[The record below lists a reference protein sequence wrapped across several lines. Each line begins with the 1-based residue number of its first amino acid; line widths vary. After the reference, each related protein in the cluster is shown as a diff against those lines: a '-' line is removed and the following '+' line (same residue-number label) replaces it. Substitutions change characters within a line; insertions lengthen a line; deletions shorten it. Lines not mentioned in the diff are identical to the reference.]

1 MPMLEPISL
10 ILAEHVTAAKFED
23 LSQGAIEATK
33 KSLLDAIGVTLAAS
47 GLGEGCKAFVDL
59 AVQAGGTPEST
70 IIGFGIKVP
79 ASMAALANGAM
90 AHALD
95 FEDAFDNAPI
105 HPNAA
110 VVAAALPVAQS
121 VGSVSGREL
130 IAALATGCDLVCR
143 LGLSLTVNP
152 DIYGWYPPPILGA
165 FGATAAAAKLMKLD
179 AAQTRDAFSLTLCQA
194 TCSSELKYS
203 RDSMIRAVRDAF
215 AAQAGVLAAKLAGSG
230 VKGFDQ
236 PFEGKAGFFQLYAKG
251 AYEPFTL
258 LADLGKKYWGEE
270 VSYKPWPSCRGTHPF
285 IEALLALRQEH
296 GLRAED
302 IAEIKLSGGPLQKML
317 VEPLSQK
324 QSPATAIDA
333 KFSLPFTAACALVY
347 GAVRLDHFLP
357 VELRNPDIARL
368 ALKVS
373 YEIAP
378 GKEQE
383 WRNGVSGITEVRT
396 VHGRVY
402 TASIDYA
409 LGHPRNPIRHEALC
423 DKFLLCAGQS
433 ARPRSRQKLESL
445 INSIKVMESVED
457 VGQNLIDA
465 HL

>member
-1 MPMLEPISL
+1 MSVVEPISL
-10 ILAEHVTAAKFED
+10 ILAEHATAAKFED

-70 IIGFGIKVP
+70 IVGFGRKVP
-79 ASMAALANGAM
+79 ASMAALANGSM

-110 VVAAALPVAQS
+110 VVAAALPVAQA

-152 DIYGWYPPPILGA
+152 DVYGWYPPPILGA
-165 FGATAAAAKLMKLD
+165 FGATAAAAKLLKLD
-179 AAQTRDAFSLTLCQA
+179 ASQMRDAFSLTLCQA

-203 RDSMIRAVRDAF
+203 PDSMIRAVRDAF
-215 AAQAGVLAAKLAGSG
+215 AAKAGVLAAQLAGSG
-230 VKGFDQ
+230 VKGFDR

-251 AYEPFTL
+251 AYEPLTL
-258 LADLGKKYWGEE
+258 VADLGKKYWGEE

-285 IEALLALRQEH
+285 IEALLALRQKH

-302 IAEIKLSGGPLQKML
+302 ISEIRLSGGPLQKML
-317 VEPLSQK
+317 VEPLPQK

-333 KFSLPFTAACALVY
+333 KFSLPFTAACAMVH
-347 GAVRLDHFLP
+347 GAVRLDHFLSM
-357 VELRNPDIARL
+357 ELRNSDVARL

-373 YEIAP
+373 YEVAP
-378 GKEQE
+378 GKEKE
-383 WRNGVSGITEVRT
+383 WKNGVSGSTEVRT
-396 VHGRVY
+396 VRGGVY
-402 TASIDYA
+402 MASVNYA
-409 LGHPRNPIRHEALC
+409 LGHPKNPISHKALC
-423 DKFLLCAGQS
+423 DKFLLCAEHS
-433 ARPRSRQKLESL
+433 AKPTSRQKLESL
-445 INSIKVMESVED
+445 ISSINVLESDED
-457 VGQNLIDA
+457 VGRDLIDA